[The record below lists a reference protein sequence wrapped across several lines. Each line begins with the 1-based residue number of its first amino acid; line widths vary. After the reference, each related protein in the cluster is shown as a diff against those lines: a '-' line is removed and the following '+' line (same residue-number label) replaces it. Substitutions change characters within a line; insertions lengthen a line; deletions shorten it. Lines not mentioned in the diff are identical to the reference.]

1 MASLFTH
8 ALVAASLGAA
18 AQAEWR
24 KDARF
29 WFAAIVCS
37 MLPDIDVIGFGFGIH
52 YGDLWG
58 HRGMTHS
65 LLFAAVVAVL
75 AAGAMGPRAL
85 SRWKTALL
93 FFFITA
99 SHGLLDALTDGGL
112 GVAFF
117 SPFNTRRYFFPWRPL
132 HVSPIGAVSF
142 FSPRGVRVLQ
152 SELVWVWL
160 PVLVATAVFWAWRP
174 WRSPRSSPV
183 PEGPEPAVTAR
194 SEGDLLN

>member
-37 MLPDIDVIGFGFGIH
+37 MLP
-52 YGDLWG
+52 
-58 HRGMTHS
+58 
-65 LLFAAVVAVL
+65 
-75 AAGAMGPRAL
+75 
-85 SRWKTALL
+85 LL